1 MFGRSG
7 LGRATN
13 VGILMVPQFSMMSFS
28 AALEPMRAA
37 NRLTGRRL
45 YDWRLYSADGV
56 AVSASNGIAVL
67 PDEGIGDT
75 AWPDMV
81 LVCAGLEAQ
90 DHASGPVLA
99 WLRKLSR
106 HGVAL
111 GAISTGAVILARA
124 GLLDGYRC
132 TLHWEN
138 YESFIEEFSFAEA
151 THAVYEIDRDRFTCS
166 GGTAALDM
174 MLSIIATD
182 HGADLA
188 TGVSEQFIHDRIRL
202 PADNQCN
209 VENRILMRRSPKL
222 ADAVRIMSENVETP
236 LPSLDIAKRLDL
248 SLRQLERLFRKHK
261 GCTPQQEYLAIR
273 LRRARQLLLQTE
285 LSILEVSIATGF
297 CSQSHFTRCYR
308 TIYAI
313 TPTQHRVL
321 GEFF

>member
-1 MFGRSG
+1 MIGRSG
-7 LGRATN
+7 SGRATH
-13 VGILMVPQFSMMSFS
+13 VGIVMLPQFSMMSFS

-37 NRLTGRRL
+37 NRLTGRQL
-45 YDWRLYSADGV
+45 YAWRLYSANGM

-67 PDEGIGDT
+67 PEEGIGDT
-75 AWPDMV
+75 AWPDIV
-81 LVCAGLEAQ
+81 LVCAGLEPH

-138 YESFIEEFSFAEA
+138 YESFVEEFPLAEV
-151 THAVYEIDRDRFTCS
+151 THAVYEIDRDRLTCS

-174 MLSIIATD
+174 MLSIIAAD
-182 HGADLA
+182 HGPDLA

-222 ADAVRIMSENVETP
+222 ADAVRMMAENVETP
-236 LPSLDIAKRLDL
+236 LSSLDIAKRLDL
-248 SLRQLERLFRKHK
+248 SLRQLERLFKKHK

-313 TPTQHRVL
+313 TPTQHRLL

>member
-1 MFGRSG
+1 MIGRNGS
-7 LGRATN
+7 GRATN
-13 VGILMVPQFSMMSFS
+13 VGILMLPQFAMMSFS
-28 AALEPMRAA
+28 AAMEPMRAA
-37 NRLTGRRL
+37 NRLTGRQL
-45 YDWRLYSADGV
+45 YQWRLYSADGMT
-56 AVSASNGIAVL
+56 VSASNGIAVL
-67 PDEGIGDT
+67 PDGEIGDT
-75 AWPDMV
+75 EWPDIV
-81 LVCAGLEAQ
+81 LVCAGIAVQ
-90 DHASGPVLA
+90 DYTSGPVLA

-111 GAISTGAVILARA
+111 GSISTGALVLARA

-138 YESFIEEFSFAEA
+138 HESFVEEFPYADV
-151 THAVYEIDRDRFTCS
+151 TYAVYEIDRDRFTCS
-166 GGTAALDM
+166 GGTAVLDM
-174 MLSIIATD
+174 MLSIIAAD
-182 HGADLA
+182 HGPDLA
-188 TGVSEQFIHDRIRL
+188 TSVSEQFIHDRIRL

-222 ADAVRIMSENVETP
+222 ADALRMMAENVETP
-236 LPSLDIAKRLDL
+236 LASSDIAKRLDV

-273 LRRARQLLLQTE
+273 LRRARQLVLQTD

-297 CSQSHFTRCYR
+297 CSHSHFTQCYR

-313 TPTQHRVL
+313 TPTQHRLL

>member
-1 MFGRSG
+1 MRS
-7 LGRATN
+7 
-13 VGILMVPQFSMMSFS
+13 
-28 AALEPMRAA
+28 A
-37 NRLTGRRL
+37 NRLTERGL
-45 YDWRLYSADGV
+45 YEWRLFSADGM
-56 AVSASNGIAVL
+56 AVSASNGIEVL
-67 PDEGIGDT
+67 PDEGIGDI
-75 AWPDMV
+75 AWPDIV
-81 LVCAGLEAQ
+81 LVCAGLAAHE
-90 DHASGPVLA
+90 HASGPVLA
-99 WLRKLSR
+99 WLRRLSR

-138 YESFIEEFSFAEA
+138 YESFVEEFPFAEV

-174 MLSIIATD
+174 MLSIIAAD

-222 ADAVRIMSENVETP
+222 ADAVRMMAENVETP
-236 LPSLDIAKRLDL
+236 LPSLDIAKHLDL
-248 SLRQLERLFRKHK
+248 SLRQLERLFRTHK

-273 LRRARQLLLQTE
+273 LRRARQLLLQTQ

-313 TPTQHRVL
+313 TPTQHRLL